1 VTVVVTVVAM
11 ADPAAVVA
19 AAAMVVEA
27 IGDRGGDLVLSES
40 SVDLGKDFIDE
51 SIDSATGSVA

>member
-1 VTVVVTVVAM
+1 M

-19 AAAMVVEA
+19 AAAMAMVVEV

-40 SVDLGKDFIDE
+40 SVDLGKGFIDE
-51 SIDSATGSVA
+51 SIDSPTGSVA

>member
-1 VTVVVTVVAM
+1 M
-11 ADPAAVVA
+11 
-19 AAAMVVEA
+19 AMVVEA

-51 SIDSATGSVA
+51 SIDSPTGSVA